1 MRRLLV
7 VALAA
12 ALLALPSAASAAP
25 INFLSISP
33 SQVNNGDSATGL
45 VSLAFA
51 DTVPTTVRLFSSN
64 PSVAQVPA
72 SIVVPAG
79 VQETTFTITTS
90 ATAPAECV
98 QITAAVD
105 NVPRQQNM
113 CVNQAPPAGS
123 PTFQSVSLNPT
134 TVTAGGG
141 VTGTVTFSAPMTNG
155 ANVQLLS
162 SNPAVASVPSETV
175 VNANARSGAFAVTTR
190 SVSTQTTVTITAKW
204 LGITRT
210 ATLTVRPGTP
220 QTDVVRI
227 TEARWD
233 KGLLRIQAT
242 STNPNAI
249 LTVRSR
255 SGAFMFT
262 LTNNGGGRYS
272 DQRGWVTNPEFIEVR
287 SNFGGRASATLR
299 R

>member
-7 VALAA
+7 LVLALG
-12 ALLALPSAASAAP
+12 LLALPSAASAAP
-25 INFLSISP
+25 INFLSIQP

-51 DTVPTTVRLFSSN
+51 DTAPTTVLLFSSN
-64 PSVAQVPA
+64 ANVAQVPS
-72 SIVVPAG
+72 SIVVPPG
-79 VQETTFTITTS
+79 VQEQTFTITTN
-90 ATAPAECV
+90 AAAPAECV
-98 QITAAVD
+98 QITAWVD

-123 PTFQSVSLNPT
+123 PTFQSVTLNPT

-141 VTGTVTFSAPMTNG
+141 VTGTVTFSAPMTQG

-162 SNPAVASVPSETV
+162 SNTAVATVPPETV
-175 VNANARSGAFAVTTR
+175 VNANARSGAFAVTTKP
-190 SVSTQTTVTITAKW
+190 VSTQTTVTITAKW
-204 LGITRT
+204 LPITRT

-220 QTDVVRI
+220 QADVVRI
-227 TEARWD
+227 TRAEW
-233 KGLLRIQAT
+233 KSGLLRIEAT

-249 LTVRSR
+249 LSVFI
-255 SGAFMFT
+255 GGGFAFE

-272 DQRGWVTNPEFIEVR
+272 DQRGFVTNPQRIEVR
-287 SNFGGRASATLR
+287 SNLGGSASAVLTS
-299 R
+299 